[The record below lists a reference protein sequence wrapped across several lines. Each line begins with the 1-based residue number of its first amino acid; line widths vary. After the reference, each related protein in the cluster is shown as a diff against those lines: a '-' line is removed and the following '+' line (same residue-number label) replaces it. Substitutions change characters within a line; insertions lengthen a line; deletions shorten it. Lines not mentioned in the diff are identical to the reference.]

1 VPIIG
6 IECLADH
13 RSPDPELGLSR
24 IMSHSVLILEID
36 NKMLYKDFMKT
47 ACAYYRTSSQTNVG
61 NDKDSLKRQQDA
73 VHAYAASQ
81 GIEVV
86 REFYDAAVSG
96 ADPVDTRD
104 GFGEMMRYMLGNGAR
119 TILVENASRFARD
132 LLVQLTGHEY
142 LKRRGMELIPVDAP
156 THFTDDTPTARMVRE
171 ILGAVAAFEKNS
183 LVGRLRKARD
193 RKRRET
199 GRCEGNPSFGI
210 IPIAHVKAA
219 KALYARGM
227 SLRMVSEQ
235 LSKKGCLSRSN
246 KAYSASAIRSMLRK
260 SA

>member
-1 VPIIG
+1 
-6 IECLADH
+6 
-13 RSPDPELGLSR
+13 
-24 IMSHSVLILEID
+24 MSHIVRILEID
-36 NKMLYKDFMKT
+36 NSMAYKDSMKT

-73 VHAYAASQ
+73 VHTYATSQ

-156 THFTDDTPTARMVRE
+156 SHFTDDTPTARMVRE

-199 GRCEGNPSFGI
+199 GRCEGNPPFGI

-219 KALYARGM
+219 KALHTKGM

-246 KAYSASAIRSMLRK
+246 KPYSASAIRSMLRK

>member
-1 VPIIG
+1 
-6 IECLADH
+6 
-13 RSPDPELGLSR
+13 
-24 IMSHSVLILEID
+24 
-36 NKMLYKDFMKT
+36 MKT

-61 NDKDSLKRQQDA
+61 SDKDSLKRQQEA
-73 VHAYAASQ
+73 VHSYAANN
-81 GIEVV
+81 GIEIV

-104 GFGEMMRYMLGNGAR
+104 GFGEMMTYMLGNGAR

-193 RKRRET
+193 RKRRDQ
-199 GRCEGNPSFGI
+199 GRCEGNPTFGI
-210 IPIAHVKAA
+210 IPKAHISAA
-219 KALYARGM
+219 KALSANGL
-227 SLRMVSEQ
+227 SLRKISEQ
-235 LSKKGCLSRSN
+235 LGAKGFLSGSN
-246 KAYSASAIRSMLRK
+246 KPYSASVIRSMLK
-260 SA
+260 KAT

>member
-1 VPIIG
+1 
-6 IECLADH
+6 
-13 RSPDPELGLSR
+13 
-24 IMSHSVLILEID
+24 
-36 NKMLYKDFMKT
+36 MKT

-61 NDKDSLKRQQDA
+61 NDKDSLKRQRDA
-73 VHAYAASQ
+73 VHAYAAIQ

-119 TILVENASRFARD
+119 TVLVENASRFARD

-142 LKRRGMELIPVDAP
+142 LKRRGIELIPVDAP

-183 LVGRLRKARD
+183 LVGRLRKARE

-199 GRCEGNPSFGI
+199 GRCEGNPSFGV
-210 IPIAHVKAA
+210 IPVAHIKAA
-219 KALYARGM
+219 KALSTKRM
-227 SLRMVSEQ
+227 SLRGIATHLASKGF
-235 LSKKGCLSRSN
+235 LSGSKTP
-246 KAYSASAIRSMLRK
+246 YSASAVRSMLKK
-260 SA
+260 SV